1 MIKGEIKTAFVD
13 EEMVREV
20 VQNLL
25 SKCFSVCKNKRGS
38 NYFKQSLSRL
48 VITVE
53 DDGTGFQEDTDK
65 VTQAFYRSNP
75 KDDLKHFGMGMY
87 ISRVFCERHG
97 GGLYIEQNRGEGAK
111 VKAVF
116 KER

>member
-1 MIKGEIKTAFVD
+1 M
-13 EEMVREV
+13 
-20 VQNLL
+20 
-25 SKCFSVCKNKRGS
+25 
-38 NYFKQSLSRL
+38 
-48 VITVE
+48 
-53 DDGTGFQEDTDK
+53 
-65 VTQAFYRSNP
+65 TQAFYHSNP

-97 GGLYIEQNRGEGAK
+97 GGLYIEQNKREGAK